1 MIRALIFATTFACAL
16 IIAPIAGHAEMI
28 FGLTN
33 LQQLVSFDSSA
44 RTVTATTNLVGF
56 SVSGE
61 IIQSIDYRPATGQL
75 YGLSSLNNLYV
86 INTTTGISTQVGP
99 TLSPAPTGF
108 VRAIDFNPTVDRI
121 RVVDSAG
128 TNLRVNPNDGS
139 VTTDGSLAYVAG
151 DRNAGTAPAVV
162 NVAYTNSFAGATTT
176 TLYDI
181 DSATDSLVTQT
192 PANNG
197 TLSTVG
203 SLGFDIVASGGFTGF
218 DISGQ
223 TGVAYLVGNKIG
235 ATNGLTAGSLYTV
248 NLATGAASLTGSISG
263 LNGLLRDIAVAPAA
277 VPEPSSLALCGV
289 ASLAGLGTWFRRRR
303 AGGKG

>member
-1 MIRALIFATTFACAL
+1 MIRAFALAATIAFAS
-16 IIAPIAGHAEMI
+16 IIAPTTGQAEMI

-33 LQQLVSFDSSA
+33 LQQLVTFDSSA
-44 RTVTATTNLVGF
+44 RTVTSTRDLAGF
-56 SVSGE
+56 GITGE
-61 IIQSIDYRPATGQL
+61 TLQSIDYRPATGQL

-86 INTTTGISTQVGP
+86 INPITGVSTQVGP
-99 TLSPAPTGF
+99 TISPAPSGSA
-108 VRAIDFNPTVDRI
+108 RAIDFNPTVDRLRLVTSNGI
-121 RVVDSAG
+121 
-128 TNLRVNPNDGS
+128 NLRINPNDGS
-139 VTTDGSLAYVAG
+139 VITDGSLAYVTG
-151 DRNAGTAPAVV
+151 DRNFGATPAVV
-162 NVAYTNSFAGATTT
+162 NAAYTNSVAGATTT

-181 DSATDSLVTQT
+181 DSATDSLVMQT

-223 TGVAYLVGNKIG
+223 TGVAYLVGNKLG
-235 ATNGLTAGSLYTV
+235 GGGLASGSLYTV

-303 AGGKG
+303 ALGNG